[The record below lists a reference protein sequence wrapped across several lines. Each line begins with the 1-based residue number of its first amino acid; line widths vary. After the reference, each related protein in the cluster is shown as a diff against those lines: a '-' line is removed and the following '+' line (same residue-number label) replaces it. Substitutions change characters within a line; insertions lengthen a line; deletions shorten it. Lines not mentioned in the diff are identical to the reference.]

1 VAEDE
6 LRIGVFVCKCG
17 TNIAGFLDT
26 AEVAEY
32 ARGLPGVVLVQENLF
47 TCSEA
52 GVAEIRRGIQEHD
65 LNRVVVA
72 ACTPRTHEPIFRAA
86 CQDAGLNQFLFEFV
100 NIREHCSWVHKSEP
114 EPATGK
120 AKDLVRMGVARAAFL
135 EPKDEIVVGVEPR
148 ALVIGGGIAGMTV
161 AYHLAELGCEV
172 YLVEREEELGGL
184 LRHIHS
190 IYPADLPASELLME
204 AANAVRE
211 HPRVNVLVG
220 SEVAG
225 VAGYIGKYDVQVR
238 QRGGE
243 ITPIRVGVI
252 VVATG
257 ADELVPEGIM
267 GYDGERVVTQLEF
280 ERVLAAG
287 GPDAVEVVM
296 ILCAG
301 SRMPDRVY
309 CSRICCAAALKNA
322 VLLRRRN
329 PNTRVWVLYRDL
341 MTIGV
346 RYEQLLQEAK
356 EVGVRFV
363 NYAPDAPPAVED
375 GRVVVWGP
383 VLARTL
389 ELTPDIV
396 VLSSPLVAPEG
407 AQEMSRMLKVAL
419 DEHHFFLEAHLK
431 LRPLDFATDGIFVCG
446 TARWPA
452 SIEESI
458 SQARGVA
465 ARAAVP
471 LMRGSVC
478 VEPLISIL
486 ADEELCRGCGL
497 CRDLCPYGA
506 IEIVETPRGPKAKMH
521 EAACKGCGV
530 CGASCYRRA
539 IRMSHFT
546 DEQFVAQIRA
556 ALQQ

>member
-1 VAEDE
+1 VAEDG
-6 LRIGVFVCKCG
+6 LRIGVFVCRCG

-26 AEVAEY
+26 AQVAEY

-52 GVAEIRRGIQEHD
+52 GVSEIRRGILEHD

-72 ACTPRTHEPIFRAA
+72 ACTPLTHEPTFRAA
-86 CQDAGLNQFLFEFV
+86 CQEAGLNQFLFEFV
-100 NIREHCSWVHKSEP
+100 NIREQCSWVHKGDP
-114 EPATGK
+114 EPATLK
-120 AKDLVRMGVARAAFL
+120 AKDLVRMGVARARYL
-135 EPKDEIVVGVEPR
+135 EPKDEIVVDVEPA
-148 ALVIGGGIAGMTV
+148 ALVIGGGIAGMT
-161 AYHLAELGCEV
+161 AAHSLAELGCEV

-184 LRHIHS
+184 LRRLYS
-190 IYPADLPASELLME
+190 VSAADLPASRVVAE
-204 AANAVRE
+204 AADAVRSD
-211 HPRVNVLVG
+211 PGVTILLG
-220 SEVAG
+220 SEVVG
-225 VAGYIGKYDVQVR
+225 VAGYIGRYDVEVR
-238 QRGGE
+238 QPGGE
-243 ITPIRVGVI
+243 IKPIRVGIVI
-252 VVATG
+252 VATG
-257 ADELVPEGIM
+257 AEELVPRGVM
-267 GYDGERVVTQLEF
+267 GYDGERVITQLEF
-280 ERVLAAG
+280 EQLLAAG
-287 GPDAVEVVM
+287 GPGAREVVM

-301 SRMPDRVY
+301 SRTPERVY
-309 CSRICCAAALKNA
+309 CSRVCCAAALKNA
-322 VLLRRRN
+322 ILLRRRD
-329 PNTRVWVLYRDL
+329 PGTRVWVLYRDL
-341 MTIGV
+341 MTLGV
-346 RYEQLLQEAK
+346 RYEQMLQEAK

-375 GRVVVWGP
+375 GRVVVSSP
-383 VLARTL
+383 VLARTF
-389 ELTPDIV
+389 ELTPDLV
-396 VLSSPLVAPEG
+396 VLSSPLVAPKG

-446 TARWPA
+446 AARWPA
-452 SIEESI
+452 SVEESI

-471 LMRGSVC
+471 LLRRTVC
-478 VEPLISIL
+478 VEPLVSVL

-506 IEIVETPRGPKAKMH
+506 IEIVETPRGPKARMH

-556 ALQQ
+556 SLEA